1 MVGNKAWQTEYLLM
15 NNTFRGMCR
24 AMELAGQGKEV
35 ILAVE
40 ETYLAV
46 DICGR
51 CCYKRQEVPEGFF
64 SEECFD
70 GGVMIPDRCKQYL
83 EERCLAAGVKL
94 YYGLYFVEE
103 ADGQRGAGL
112 DPELRTVRLAG
123 KGGLISVTCR
133 YVERYQEEEDL
144 NGRLSLRAW
153 TRDKRDGSFG
163 LVEAFIDS
171 DPEKTP
177 AERLLMLR
185 QELLAEFR
193 RKRKGNPS
201 LVLGRFAD
209 RWGGR
214 LECGSVAGRCNTAG
228 CDDGMQDGEACAAG
242 RTGAG
247 EPVRE
252 KEKVRTADVI
262 VAGGGTAGAM
272 AALYAARG
280 GAGTVLIEPMYDLG
294 GTSTLGGVN
303 AYWFGTS
310 FTDTKEVDERV
321 DRLCESCG
329 IDRPAGM
336 FGRYDTFHGG
346 IKGLV
351 LLELCL
357 QAGVEIRF
365 GRLAY
370 DVIREN
376 GRIAGVSCAGKS
388 GKETCCGRL
397 VIDATGDGD
406 LAAAAGADNLYGA
419 ARDGFTYWGSLAQ
432 YSGPDSYQNNFSSMV
447 RLDDAEDV
455 TDFIIT
461 GRRRGGGNL
470 FDHGSYVSVRESRH
484 IRGEGVIGLKDLCLF
499 RTYEDGIY
507 TCFSNYDP
515 KGRPD
520 ADAIYC
526 GCLVPQ
532 MKMQVPLGACLP
544 VDREGRRIEGLMVA
558 GKAISADHNA
568 FPGLRMQRDLMH
580 QGSVLGILAAK
591 AALAGTAVEKL
602 PMARCRYWIE
612 QETGDSLTLPYE
624 RNFHSLREAAAQI
637 GKGERTHWIDV
648 PFTYEE
654 KRVSPLLALVYGERK
669 EALLAIRERIGRIEA
684 EIEGNSIE
692 EADRKG
698 VEQEE
703 ANKEEVKREAAERGE
718 WITAEGKETADGK
731 DRLET
736 LLTLKKL
743 ALFHGADEYTQEIE
757 AHILRQ
763 LSESAPFLPKR
774 KGSCMCA
781 QLLPDHGVMPEV
793 VYELN
798 LLSHGRSFTMRPYV
812 LVTDRLA
819 EGERDYEAI
828 EKGIF
833 SYMESIAYAAE
844 HSIRKEFIPLL
855 CRLIGLPEWEKAF
868 DRENR
873 TDLMSQRW
881 QMLWVILNRALFL
894 LGSREGEEG
903 LLRAGESDSAA
914 IRTGAEK
921 ALMEGMKRKE
931 QETGNGGKCAAGESG
946 QEEYIRISDRNNRLR
961 NVEERKTKI

>member
-1 MVGNKAWQTEYLLM
+1 MVGNQAWQTEYLLM
-15 NNTFRGMCR
+15 NNTWQGVCR
-24 AMELAGQGKEV
+24 AMELAGQGKDV
-35 ILAVE
+35 ILVVE

-64 SEECFD
+64 PEEGFD

-83 EERCLAAGVKL
+83 EERCLAAGVRF

-103 ADGQRGAGL
+103 AGGQCDAGSA
-112 DPELRTVRLAG
+112 PELHAVRLAG

-133 YVERYQEEEDL
+133 YVERYQEEEDFI
-144 NGRLSLRAW
+144 GRLSLRAW
-153 TRDKRDGSFG
+153 TRDKRDGGFG

-171 DPEKTP
+171 DSEKTP
-177 AERLLMLR
+177 AKKLLMLR

-193 RKRKGNPS
+193 RKRKENPS

-214 LECGSVAGRCNTAG
+214 LES
-228 CDDGMQDGEACAAG
+228 ESAA
-242 RTGAG
+242 
-247 EPVRE
+247 EP
-252 KEKVRTADVI
+252 ADVI
-262 VAGGGTAGAM
+262 VAGGGTSGAM

-280 GAGTVLIEPMYDLG
+280 GARTVLIEPLYDLG
-294 GTSTLGGVN
+294 GTATLGGVN
-303 AYWFGTS
+303 AYWFGMS
-310 FTDTKEVDERV
+310 FDDTKEVDERV
-321 DRLCESCG
+321 DRLCENCG
-329 IDRPAGM
+329 IERLTGT
-336 FGRYDTFHGG
+336 FGRYDAFHGG

-357 QAGVEIRF
+357 RAGVEIHF

-376 GRIAGVSCAGKS
+376 GRIVGVSCAGRR
-388 GKETCCGRL
+388 GKETCYGRL

-406 LAAAAGADNLYGA
+406 LAAAAGADILYGA

-447 RLDDAEDV
+447 RLDDVSDF

-461 GRRRGGGNL
+461 GRRRGGRNL

-484 IRGEGVIGLKDLCLF
+484 IRGKRVIGLRDLCLF
-499 RTYEDGIY
+499 QTYEDGIY

-526 GCLVPQ
+526 GYLVPQ

-544 VDREGRRIEGLMVA
+544 VDGEGRRIEGLIVA

-580 QGSVLGILAAK
+580 QGAVLGMLAAK
-591 AALAGTAVEKL
+591 AVLAGTDVEKL
-602 PMARCRYWIE
+602 PTEQCRTWIG
-612 QETGDSLTLPYE
+612 QETGDDLTLSQE
-624 RNFHSLREAAAQI
+624 RNFHSLREAAALI
-637 GKGERTHWIDV
+637 GKDERTHWIDV

-654 KRVSPLLALVYGERK
+654 KRVSPLLALVYGERD
-669 EALLAIRERIGRIEA
+669 EVLLAVRERIGRM
-684 EIEGNSIE
+684 EGAGE
-692 EADRKG
+692 TDL
-698 VEQEE
+698 QE
-703 ANKEEVKREAAERGE
+703 V
-718 WITAEGKETADGK
+718 
-731 DRLET
+731 
-736 LLTLKKL
+736 LLPLKKI

-763 LSESAPFLPKR
+763 LSDSTPSLPKR

-793 VYELN
+793 AYELN
-798 LLSHGRSFTMRPYV
+798 LLSHGKRFSMKPYA

-819 EGERDYEAI
+819 EGERDYETI

-833 SYMESIAYAAE
+833 AYMESIAYAGE
-844 HSIRKEFIPLL
+844 HSKRKEFIPLL
-855 CRLIGLPEWEKAF
+855 HRLTGLPEFKKAF
-868 DRENR
+868 VRENR
-873 TDLMSQRW
+873 AEQMSQRW
-881 QMLWVILNRALFL
+881 QMLWVILNRTLFL
-894 LGSREGEEG
+894 LGSGEGEEG
-903 LLRAGESDSAA
+903 LLRARESGSAA
-914 IRTGAEK
+914 IRIGAKK
-921 ALMEGMKRKE
+921 ALMEELEKK
-931 QETGNGGKCAAGESG
+931 
-946 QEEYIRISDRNNRLR
+946 D
-961 NVEERKTKI
+961 

>member
-1 MVGNKAWQTEYLLM
+1 MVGNQAWQTEYLLM
-15 NNTFRGMCR
+15 NNTWQGVCR
-24 AMELAGQGKEV
+24 AMELAGQGKDV

-51 CCYKRQEVPEGFF
+51 CCYKRQEVPEEFF
-64 SEECFD
+64 PEECFD

-83 EERCLAAGVKL
+83 EERCLAAGVRF

-103 ADGQRGAGL
+103 AGGQCDAGSA
-112 DPELRTVRLAG
+112 PELHAVRLAG
-123 KGGLISVTCR
+123 KGGLISITCR
-133 YVERYQEEEDL
+133 YVERYQEEEDFI
-144 NGRLSLRAW
+144 GRLSLRAW
-153 TRDKRDGSFG
+153 TRDKRDGGFG

-171 DPEKTP
+171 DSEKTP
-177 AERLLMLR
+177 AEKLLMLR

-193 RKRKGNPS
+193 RKRKENPL

-214 LECGSVAGRCNTAG
+214 LES
-228 CDDGMQDGEACAAG
+228 ESAA
-242 RTGAG
+242 
-247 EPVRE
+247 EP
-252 KEKVRTADVI
+252 ADVI
-262 VAGGGTAGAM
+262 VAGGGTSGAM

-280 GAGTVLIEPMYDLG
+280 GARTVLIEPLYDLG
-294 GTSTLGGVN
+294 GTATLGGVN
-303 AYWFGTS
+303 AYWFGMP
-310 FTDTKEVDERV
+310 FGDTKEVDERV
-321 DRLCESCG
+321 DRLCENCG
-329 IDRPAGM
+329 IERPAGT
-336 FGRYDTFHGG
+336 FGRYDAFHGG

-357 QAGVEIRF
+357 RAGVEIHF

-376 GRIAGVSCAGKS
+376 GRIVGVSCAGRR
-388 GKETCCGRL
+388 GKETCYGRL

-406 LAAAAGADNLYGA
+406 LAAAAGADILYGA

-447 RLDDAEDV
+447 RLDDVSDF

-461 GRRRGGGNL
+461 GRRRGGRNL

-484 IRGEGVIGLKDLCLF
+484 IRGKCVIGLRDLCLF

-526 GCLVPQ
+526 GYLVPQ

-544 VDREGRRIEGLMVA
+544 VDGEGRRIEGLIVA

-580 QGSVLGILAAK
+580 QGAVLGMLAAK
-591 AALAGTAVEKL
+591 AVLAGTDVEKL
-602 PMARCRYWIE
+602 PMAQCRIWIG
-612 QETGDSLTLPYE
+612 QETGDDLTLSRE
-624 RNFHSLREAAAQI
+624 RNFHSLREAAALI
-637 GKGERTHWIDV
+637 GKDERTHWIDV

-654 KRVSPLLALVYGERK
+654 KRVSPLLALVYGERD
-669 EALLAIRERIGRIEA
+669 EVLLAVRERIGRI
-684 EIEGNSIE
+684 
-692 EADRKG
+692 KG
-698 VEQEE
+698 AGETDLQE
-703 ANKEEVKREAAERGE
+703 V
-718 WITAEGKETADGK
+718 
-731 DRLET
+731 
-736 LLTLKKL
+736 LLALKKI

-793 VYELN
+793 AYELN
-798 LLSHGRSFTMRPYV
+798 LLSHGKRFSMKPYA

-819 EGERDYEAI
+819 EGERDYETI

-833 SYMESIAYAAE
+833 AYMESIAYAGE
-844 HSIRKEFIPLL
+844 HSKRKEFIPLL
-855 CRLIGLPEWEKAF
+855 HRLTGLPEFKKAF
-868 DRENR
+868 VRENR
-873 TDLMSQRW
+873 AELMSQRW
-881 QMLWVILNRALFL
+881 QMLWVILNRTLFL
-894 LGSREGEEG
+894 LGSGEGEEG
-903 LLRAGESDSAA
+903 LMRARESGSAA
-914 IRTGAEK
+914 IRIGAKK
-921 ALMEGMKRKE
+921 ALMEGL
-931 QETGNGGKCAAGESG
+931 
-946 QEEYIRISDRNNRLR
+946 NRR
-961 NVEERKTKI
+961 P